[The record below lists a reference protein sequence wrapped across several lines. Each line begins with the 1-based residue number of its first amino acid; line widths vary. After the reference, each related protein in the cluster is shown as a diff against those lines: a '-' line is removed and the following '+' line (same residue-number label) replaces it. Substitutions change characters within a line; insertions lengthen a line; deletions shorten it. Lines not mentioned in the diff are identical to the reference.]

1 MDVKE
6 WFFPSVPP
14 SYDASHELLTHFPT
28 DGGTEVPA
36 MIVGAM
42 DGSEEGKRVSISTE
56 LGKKV
61 SACTI
66 FFHPN
71 ACDIGHCVPEMRL
84 IQKAVFGGDCV
95 MLAPEYPG
103 YGLLQIYE
111 PTVEGIDNVAVAA
124 FHFCQRSLG
133 FKASQIV
140 LWGRSIGSG
149 PAASLACL
157 AAERVADENRR
168 RNAAPS
174 ALLSPRNREE
184 KIEEP
189 PSPVGALVLVAPF
202 VSVSAAVAS
211 HAGQLISAF
220 VDAMWE
226 VGELLTHQAL
236 STVPLCVVHPE
247 EDELVPKVHGER
259 ILTGAATSPKLGV
272 WLKGEGHNFHCE
284 RHHLAPVRAF
294 LSRNCADIKISMKEP
309 WPESV
314 ASQADKSDTNW
325 RVGITDSL
333 LQWGCGDK
341 QLN

>member
-14 SYDASHELLTHFPT
+14 SYDESHELLTHFYT
-28 DGGTEVPA
+28 DGGTDVPA
-36 MIVGAM
+36 MLISPTDVSR
-42 DGSEEGKRVSISTE
+42 DLGSKIA
-56 LGKKV
+56 
-61 SACTI
+61 ACVI

-71 ACDIGHCVPEMRL
+71 ACDIGHCVSEMRL
-84 IQKAVFGGDCV
+84 IQKAVFGGDSV

-103 YGLLQIYE
+103 YGLLQTYE

-124 FHFCQRSLG
+124 FQFAQRNLG

-149 PAASLACL
+149 PAASLACF
-157 AAERVADENRR
+157 AAKRVADNSRR
-168 RNAAPS
+168 RAANP
-174 ALLSPRNREE
+174 ALSPRSLGIPDKSEE
-184 KIEEP
+184 DEP
-189 PSPVGALVLVAPF
+189 PIGALVLVAPF
-202 VSVSAAVAS
+202 VSVAAAVAS
-211 HAGQLISAF
+211 HAGQFISAF

-226 VGELLTHQAL
+226 VGELLTHESLAE
-236 STVPLCVVHPE
+236 VPLCVVHPE

-259 ILTGAATSPKLGV
+259 ILTDAATSPKLGV

-294 LSRNCADIKISMKEP
+294 LSRNCPGIKISLKDP
-309 WPESV
+309 WPEPAPTV
-314 ASQADKSDTNW
+314 ADRSDTNW